1 MKPLF
6 LTRQVSSMLGMSTR
20 NLYRLIEEKVISLPK
35 DVTVG
40 PGGYRTLF
48 WDQADIRLAHAELER
63 YYAEGKCVPLQ
74 KRKPLTDLVISGG
87 TEKLQL
93 SIDETAAVLGVGAA
107 TVRALST
114 PRAVEKYGVRLVPAV
129 ESKPGRGHPRKFALP
144 EVLKFL
150 DELDAYR
157 SEQAKKL
164 SQSRREAALARGERK
179 RAERKALQ
187 VKTNLVLNPTVG
199 DVMSGRVLPWHQK
212 VLRVVQRFE
221 KTWEDE
227 AEVDRLTEL
236 VAAYDKALDE
246 MRADGRISA
255 DQATT

>member
-6 LTRQVSSMLGMSTR
+6 LTRQVSLMLGMSTR

-48 WDQADIRLAHAELER
+48 WDQADIRLARAELER

-74 KRKPLTDLVISGG
+74 KRKPLTELVISGG

-93 SIDETAAVLGVGAA
+93 SVDETAAILGVTAA

-114 PRAVEKYGVRLVPAV
+114 PRAVEKYGVRLVPSVA
-129 ESKPGRGHPRKFALP
+129 SKPGRGYPRKFALP
-144 EVLKFL
+144 DVLKFL

-157 SEQAKKL
+157 SEQATKL
-164 SQSRREAALARGERK
+164 AQSRRDAALARGERK
-179 RAERKALQ
+179 RAEKKALAL
-187 VKTNLVLNPTVG
+187 VKTNLVLNPTAA
-199 DVMSGRVLPWHQK
+199 DLMSGRVLSWHQK
-212 VLRVVQRFE
+212 CLRLVQRFE
-221 KTWEDE
+221 KIWD
-227 AEVDRLTEL
+227 AEGAFENVE
-236 VAAYDKALDE
+236 K
-246 MRADGRISA
+246 
-255 DQATT
+255 